1 MGGTDNISPK
11 LLTFADKSIVPSLLS
26 VFQICAQTNIVPNK
40 WKKANVTAIYKKEV
54 ETERE
59 NYRSISLICTHV
71 KMMESCVASTK
82 NNHLDEHNLST
93 NRQWAYKKGN
103 STELLLVKMTGDW
116 RKALD
121 KKQVLGVV
129 FIDFK
134 KAFDSVSHAL
144 LLEKLQSLEI
154 AGDLWLWI
162 KDYFNRL

>member
-1 MGGTDNISPK
+1 MARDNISPK
-11 LLTFADKSIVPSLLS
+11 LLTFADNPIVPSLLS
-26 VFQICAQTNIVPNK
+26 VVQICAQTNIVPNK
-40 WKKANVTAIYKKEV
+40 WKKANVTAIYKKEK

-71 KMMESCVASTK
+71 KMMESSVASTK
-82 NNHLDEHNLST
+82 NNHLDEHNLSA
-93 NRQWAYKKGN
+93 NRQWTYKKGN

-162 KDYFNRL
+162 KDYFNRR